1 MIKCDASAQEKN
13 LHWQSIQSRDSTCQ
27 RKLIS
32 LLNREHEA
40 IFQFGHYL
48 RFLFAP
54 EYLSHNADVTEY
66 SLKWK
71 IVLQ

>member
-13 LHWQSIQSRDSTCQ
+13 LHWQSIQSHDSTCE
-27 RKLIS
+27 RELIS

-40 IFQFGHYL
+40 IFQFGQYL
-48 RFLFAP
+48 LFLFIT
-54 EYLSHNADVTEY
+54 EDLSHSADVTEY